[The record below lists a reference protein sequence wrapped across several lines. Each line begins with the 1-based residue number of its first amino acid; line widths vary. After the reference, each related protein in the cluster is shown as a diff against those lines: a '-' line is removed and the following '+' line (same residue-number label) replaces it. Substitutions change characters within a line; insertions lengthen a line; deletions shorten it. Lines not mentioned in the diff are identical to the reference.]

1 MQTLLHL
8 AMLHLRVRED
18 PLHIVYHR
26 GRNLGLIQL
35 GNQLLCWMLD
45 DFRIENRI
53 KLIPIVDSVLQ
64 LDKARI
70 GNQVLTLQDLAQL
83 REQIGEPGPD
93 DDPAI
98 KRAKRSEERRVGK
111 ECVRTCRSRW
121 SPDE

>member
-1 MQTLLHL
+1 
-8 AMLHLRVRED
+8 
-18 PLHIVYHR
+18 
-26 GRNLGLIQL
+26 
-35 GNQLLCWMLD
+35 MLD

-98 KRAKRSEERRVGK
+98 KRAKCIVRHLLSLFRPPFLGFSYENQILQPGIFRSEERSGGK
-111 ECVRTCRSRW
+111 EGVSESR
-121 SPDE
+121 